1 MLSKQYRT
9 GRKLLGGS
17 SITSEQLI
25 GTIRAQTGHEVGA
38 VACGNAANAKNGLWS
53 LATTIAVVDACRT
66 CTTSASLSNLH
77 EGILMKKVITAK
89 KAGALIRNGD
99 VVTISSS
106 SGLGCPDKVLQAI
119 GERFEREG
127 VPRDLTTLHPIA
139 AGDMYGIKG
148 IDHIAKPGLL
158 SRVLAGSYPSG
169 PSSLPMPAIWQMV
182 VDNEIA
188 AYNIPSGILYD
199 MHRDAAARRPGVMT
213 KVGIGTFVDPELQ
226 GCAMNALAASQ
237 PVVRKERFDGQEWLY
252 FPAIIPN
259 VAIIRATTA
268 DERGNLTYEH
278 EGALL
283 GGLDQA
289 LAARNN
295 GGIVIAQVKRVVKDG
310 TLRPH
315 DVHVPCNLV
324 DYVVV
329 DPDQWQTTQ
338 TPYDPAISGEIA
350 QPLSTFQFQEWGP
363 EKVIARRAALEL
375 AQGSAVNLGFGISA
389 NVPRILLEE
398 GLHGDVTW
406 VIEQGAV
413 GGMPLLG
420 FAFGCSS
427 NADAIMASPNQ
438 FTYFQ
443 GGGFDATL
451 LSFLQVDADGSVNV
465 SKLGAKPY
473 LTAGCGGFVDIT
485 AHARRI
491 VFSGFFTAGAKLE
504 VGDGKLTI
512 VKEGRTRKFVK
523 AAEHITFSGRI
534 GRERGQRV
542 TYVTERCV
550 IELDADGLVVTE
562 IAPGIDLQ
570 RDVLDQAE
578 IPLRVSPDLRSMPAA
593 LFRAEPFGLVLKAE
607 EVRRG

>member
-1 MLSKQYRT
+1 
-9 GRKLLGGS
+9 
-17 SITSEQLI
+17 
-25 GTIRAQTGHEVGA
+25 
-38 VACGNAANAKNGLWS
+38 
-53 LATTIAVVDACRT
+53 
-66 CTTSASLSNLH
+66 
-77 EGILMKKVITAK
+77 MKKVVTADQ
-89 KAGALIRNGD
+89 AAALIRTGD
-99 VVTISSS
+99 VLSVSSS

-127 VPRDLTTLHPIA
+127 QPRELTTLHPIA

-158 SRVLAGSYPSG
+158 ARVLAGSYPSG
-169 PSSLPMPAIWQMV
+169 PSSLPMPDIWKMI
-182 VDNEIA
+182 VDNQVE

-199 MHRDAAARRPGVMT
+199 MHRDAAARRPGVLT
-213 KVGIGTFVDPELQ
+213 TVGVGTFVDPDLQ
-226 GCAMNALAASQ
+226 GCAMNPAAAEH
-237 PVVRKERFDGQEWLY
+237 PVVRKERFDGQDWLY
-252 FPAIIPN
+252 FPAIVPN

-283 GGLDQA
+283 GGLEQA

-295 GGIVIAQVKRVVKDG
+295 GGIVIAQVKRLVKEG
-310 TLRPH
+310 SLRPH
-315 DVHVPCNLV
+315 DVHVPGNLV
-324 DYVVV
+324 DHIVV
-329 DPDQWQTTQ
+329 DPTQMQTTQ
-338 TPYDPAISGEIA
+338 TDYDPAISGEIQ
-350 QPLSTFQFQEWGP
+350 QPLATFEFQPWGP
-363 EKVIARRAALEL
+363 EKVIARRASLEL
-375 AQGSAVNLGFGISA
+375 AHGSAVNLGFGISA

-398 GLHGDVTW
+398 GLHGEVTW

-420 FAFGCSS
+420 FAFGCAS
-427 NADAIMASPNQ
+427 NADAIVPSPQQ

-443 GGGFDATL
+443 GGGFDLTL
-451 LSFLQVDADGSVNV
+451 LSFMQVDGDGSVNV

-523 AAEHITFSGRI
+523 TAEHITFSGRV
-534 GRERGQRV
+534 GRERGQHV

-550 IELDADGLVVTE
+550 IELQDDGLVVTE

-578 IPLRVSPDLRSMPAA
+578 IPLGVAADLRVMSPA
-593 LFRAEPFGLVLKAE
+593 LFTDARFGLALKDA